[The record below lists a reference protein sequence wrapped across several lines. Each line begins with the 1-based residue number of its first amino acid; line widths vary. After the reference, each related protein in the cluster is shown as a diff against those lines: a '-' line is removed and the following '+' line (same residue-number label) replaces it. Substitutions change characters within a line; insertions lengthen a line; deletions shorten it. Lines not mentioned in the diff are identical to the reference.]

1 MMLISVTMVVVLLFV
16 DIQKCRNDGEL
27 FGSDKGC
34 DKVRDYNIM
43 KYEMVGFLCLMAG
56 HVVVQCINLHLYVN
70 QCHSNDFY
78 CASHVKASAVK
89 KQHVLFACCYLV
101 KKKFLLGKPATPN
114 SSNAF
119 NQGVTFDN
127 VV

>member
-56 HVVVQCINLHLYVN
+56 HVVVQCIILHVN

-89 KQHVLFACCYLV
+89 KQHVLFACCCWYNRNFFLV
-101 KKKFLLGKPATPN
+101 NQPPLTHQILLTRG
-114 SSNAF
+114 
-119 NQGVTFDN
+119 
-127 VV
+127 

>member
-89 KQHVLFACCYLV
+89 KQHVLFACCCW
-101 KKKFLLGKPATPN
+101 
-114 SSNAF
+114 
-119 NQGVTFDN
+119 
-127 VV
+127 